1 MGISCCNIILDIANE
16 KLGLVI
22 LMNIYGMANTL
33 REEIPSIIEAR
44 GGSIVVNVSDQWFV
58 GKEHSFTYGMTNGA
72 PGPIT
77 CCLALA
83 QG

>member
-58 GKEHSFTYGMTNGA
+58 GKAHSFTYGMTNGSPRA
-72 PGPIT
+72 DYLLLGI
-77 CCLALA
+77 A